1 MEKTLADD
9 LFNKGLYTVKD
20 LSQLLGLSSQKVS
33 RWLFGSSNSEG
44 LYEPNL
50 ADYNKIATFQ
60 ELIELK
66 AIKSFL
72 DQGISLQKMRKIKE
86 ALITIND
93 TPYPFSYLELYTDGK
108 YIFLQDKGDLLE
120 PLGGQLQFENI
131 IRQSLKDV
139 DFEIKKPV
147 RWWIEGQDKGIL
159 VDPTRSFGKPID
171 NITGIPTSVLYRAW
185 KVNDESEEIVADD
198 FFIAPEVVR
207 RACEFETSLRA

>member
-1 MEKTLADD
+1 M
-9 LFNKGLYTVKD
+9 
-20 LSQLLGLSSQKVS
+20 
-33 RWLFGSSNSEG
+33 
-44 LYEPNL
+44 
-50 ADYNKIATFQ
+50 
-60 ELIELK
+60 
-66 AIKSFL
+66 
-72 DQGISLQKMRKIKE
+72 
-86 ALITIND
+86 
-93 TPYPFSYLELYTDGK
+93 
-108 YIFLQDKGDLLE
+108 LE

>member
-1 MEKTLADD
+1 MEKTLADN

-60 ELIELK
+60 ELIELL

-72 DQGISLQKMRKIKE
+72 DKGVALQTVRKVKDK
-86 ALITIND
+86 LIQTEN
-93 TPYPFSYLELYTDGK
+93 TLYPFSNLNVHTDGK
-108 YIFLQDKGDLLE
+108 KLFLQDKGNLLE
-120 PLGGQLQFENI
+120 PLGGQYQLEKI

-139 DFEIKKPV
+139 EFEIKKPV
-147 RWWIEGQDKGIL
+147 RWWIEGQDKGI
-159 VDPTRSFGKPID
+159 VIDPTRSFGKPID
-171 NITGIPTSVLYRAW
+171 NITGIPTGVLYRAW

-198 FFIAPEVVR
+198 FFVTPEVVR